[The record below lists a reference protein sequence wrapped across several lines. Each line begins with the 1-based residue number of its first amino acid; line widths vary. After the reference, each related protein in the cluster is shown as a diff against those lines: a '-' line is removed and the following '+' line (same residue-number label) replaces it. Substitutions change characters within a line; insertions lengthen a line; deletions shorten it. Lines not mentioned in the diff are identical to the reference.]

1 MLIYQNCFSFLSLN
15 HNMHVCYLRRS
26 LFDIL
31 WVSCFF
37 FGPTLIPL
45 ASWKDLDYCFAI
57 SVPFFPSFFFFIIW
71 RVSLFKNSLTLRKHL
86 QYKFW
91 YLDNRYA
98 IFRKIGI
105 AFWQWK
111 EKSTAVHIDID
122 IVYERCWFCLIIY
135 VVRCVVDTDTT
146 TARIWRTA
154 PITARYPAMIFKKK
168 TVDEFNKNLEQD

>member
-1 MLIYQNCFSFLSLN
+1 MVGWLFFPSPFYTYRKVFFYYFISCITMLIYQNCFSFLSLN

-37 FGPTLIPL
+37 FGPTLILL

-122 IVYERCWFCLIIY
+122 IVYVCDMRDVGF
-135 VVRCVVDTDTT
+135 
-146 TARIWRTA
+146 A
-154 PITARYPAMIFKKK
+154 
-168 TVDEFNKNLEQD
+168 